1 MARVISNLEVDRL
14 REVDV
19 AEEEKRQWE
28 AARATRGG
36 RGGGR
41 GGGRMGQRG
50 GAMIGS

>member
-1 MARVISNLEVDRL
+1 MVVDRL

-19 AEEEKRQWE
+19 AKEEGKGQTE

-36 RGGGR
+36 WDGGR
-41 GGGRMGQRG
+41 GSDRMGQRG